1 MITEQEILEML
12 RNGTRVEEIAD
23 TISNRLNSANTTYKA
38 ECKAEAQRKEE
49 ARTKEVYKAKIAAM
63 DDILD
68 AIYEYIDNFYC
79 ETDEDVNTL
88 RDIFKD
94 VDAEDIVNQIEE
106 LGAIVFGMKD
116 MIDGLFNKETKNKVG
131 PQSKEDCDAIIN
143 SFLKS
148 IGV

>member
-1 MITEQEILEML
+1 MITEQEILDML

-38 ECKAEAQRKEE
+38 ECEQRKEE
-49 ARTKEVYKAKIAAM
+49 ARAKEVYKAKIAAM
-63 DDILD
+63 EEILD
-68 AIYEYIDNFYC
+68 AIYAYIDDFYC
-79 ETDEDVNTL
+79 ETDEDVKIL

-94 VDAEDIVNQIEE
+94 IDAEDIVNQIEE
-106 LGAIVFGMKD
+106 IGAMVVGMKD
-116 MIDGLFNKETKNKVG
+116 MVDGLFNKETKTKIG